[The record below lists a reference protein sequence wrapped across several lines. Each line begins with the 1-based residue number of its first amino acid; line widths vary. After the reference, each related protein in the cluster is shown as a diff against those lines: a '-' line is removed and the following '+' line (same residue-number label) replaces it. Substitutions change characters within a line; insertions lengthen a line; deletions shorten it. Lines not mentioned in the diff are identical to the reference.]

1 MSDRLMSTG
10 DVAEVLGVSEATV
23 KRWADAGTL
32 SCIRTPGGHRKFR
45 LRDIA
50 MHLASRKSSSS
61 SSSSPPPSE
70 SERDIEEMVSALLVG
85 DVEKVV
91 GAIAAARLQRS
102 SIATITDAVLGPA
115 FERVKQ
121 ACGTGRCEAFHLHI
135 AVNSLIEV
143 AARQRP
149 TLRVPGS
156 TRGRVVSAPL
166 PGESYDLLARFAS
179 LVAVE
184 SGFESYVL
192 GAGLPPT
199 SVSRAAEDLGA
210 SWVLL
215 VGEAPEGAPGLH
227 EYVERILAGTERS
240 RARVVCVGTSAARVE
255 GLPEDVLAVRDLRET
270 ESLLAPVAL
279 RMAR

>member
-50 MHLASRKSSSS
+50 THLASRRSSKSGST
-61 SSSSPPPSE
+61 PPPSE

-85 DVEKVV
+85 DVEKVIGV
-91 GAIAAARLQRS
+91 IAAARLQRA
-102 SIATITDAVLGPA
+102 SIATILDSVLMPA
-115 FERVKQ
+115 FERVKH
-121 ACGTGRCEAFHLHI
+121 ACATGRCEAFHLHV

-156 TRGRVVSAPL
+156 TRGRIVSSPL
-166 PGESYDLLARFAS
+166 PGEGYDLLARFSS

-184 SGFESYVL
+184 SGFDSHVL

-210 SWVLL
+210 CWVLL
-215 VGEAPEGAPGLH
+215 AGDIPEGAPGLH
-227 EYVERILAGTERS
+227 EYIERVLAGTERS
-240 RARVVCVGTSAARVE
+240 RARVVLVGPSVARVE

>member
-50 MHLASRKSSSS
+50 MHLASRKTTASAATA
-61 SSSSPPPSE
+61 PLSE
-70 SERDIEEMVSALLVG
+70 SEREIEDVVSALLVG
-85 DVEKVV
+85 DVEKVI
-91 GAIAAARLQRS
+91 GALAAARLQRLS
-102 SIATITDAVLGPA
+102 VASISDTLLYPAFRRVLG
-115 FERVKQ
+115 

-149 TLRVPGS
+149 ALRVPGS
-156 TRGRVVSAPL
+156 TRGRVVAAPV
-166 PGESYDLLARFAS
+166 PGEPHDVLARLAS
-179 LVAVE
+179 LVGVE
-184 SGFESYVL
+184 AGFDAYVL
-192 GAGLPPT
+192 GAGLAAT

-215 VGEAPEGAPGLH
+215 AGEPSDSPSGSR
-227 EYVERILAGTERS
+227 EYIERILAGTERS
-240 RARVVCVGTSAARVE
+240 RARLVCVGEALSHIE
-255 GLPEDVLAVRDLRET
+255 GLPEDVLIVRNLREM

>member
-50 MHLASRKSSSS
+50 MHLASRRGSGSGSKPSSG
-61 SSSSPPPSE
+61 
-70 SERDIEEMVSALLVG
+70 DGDGDVEEMVSALLVG
-85 DVEKVV
+85 DIEKVM

-102 SIATITDAVLGPA
+102 SIASIVDDVLHPA
-115 FERVKQ
+115 FDRVKQ
-121 ACGTGRCEAFHLHI
+121 ACGAGRCETFHLHI

-156 TRGRVVSAPL
+156 TRGRVVTAPL
-166 PGESYDLLARFAS
+166 PGESYDVLARFAS

-184 SGFESYVL
+184 GGFDAHVL
-192 GAGLPPT
+192 GAGLPPG

-210 SWVLL
+210 SWILL
-215 VGEAPEGAPGLH
+215 VGDVSEGAPGLR
-227 EYVERILAGTERS
+227 EYVERILSGTERS
-240 RARVVCVGTSAARVE
+240 HARVVCVGSSVSRVT
-255 GLPEDVLAVRDLRET
+255 GLPEDVLTVRDLREA
-270 ESLLAPVAL
+270 EGLLAPVAL

>member
-50 MHLASRKSSSS
+50 MHLASRRTSTSE
-61 SSSSPPPSE
+61 SSPPPTE
-70 SERDIEEMVSALLVG
+70 GEREIEEMVSALLVG
-85 DVEKVV
+85 DVEKVI
-91 GAIAAARLQRS
+91 GAIAAARLQRA
-102 SIATITDAVLGPA
+102 SIATIADSVLYPA

-121 ACGTGRCEAFHLHI
+121 ACGAGRCETFHLHI

-143 AARQRP
+143 TARQRP

-156 TRGRVVSAPL
+156 SRGRVVAAPL
-166 PGESYDLLARFAS
+166 PGESYDLMARFAS
-179 LVAVE
+179 LVGVE
-184 SGFESYVL
+184 SGFDSYVL
-192 GAGLPPT
+192 GAGLPT
-199 SVSRAAEDLGA
+199 NSVSRAAEDLGA

-215 VGEAPEGAPGLH
+215 TGDVGEGTPGLH
-227 EYVERILAGTERS
+227 EYVERVMSGTERS
-240 RARVVCVGTSAARVE
+240 RARVVCVGSNVARME
-255 GLPEDVLAVRDLRET
+255 GLPEDVLAVRDLREA